1 MSKEGQP
8 VGWPEKE
15 FGQSAPGWPS
25 GRQSSRNPLHSAAFG
40 GTQMWTAQLESSPGV
55 ICLLLHSVLT
65 RFYAEP
71 FPALHGK
78 FWHKDDLMISLVS
91 AKLREEQSW
100 PMQLN
105 LN

>member
-1 MSKEGQP
+1 ME
-8 VGWPEKE
+8 
-15 FGQSAPGWPS
+15 A
-25 GRQSSRNPLHSAAFG
+25 RLDSSS
-40 GTQMWTAQLESSPGV
+40 GV

-65 RFYAEP
+65 RVYAEP
-71 FPALHGK
+71 LLALHWK

-100 PMQLN
+100 LMQLN